1 MFFLFSLFHTC
12 HVHCIVSQIGGRDVR
27 EEDLTAEMIK
37 QRMTEDEWQT
47 VYDMS
52 QDKNLYNSLCSS
64 LFPTIH
70 RIY

>member
-1 MFFLFSLFHTC
+1 M
-12 HVHCIVSQIGGRDVR
+12 R

-37 QRMTEDEWQT
+37 KRMTDDEWQT

-52 QDKNLYNSLCSS
+52 QDRNLYHNLCSS

-70 RIY
+70 GTLSS

>member
-1 MFFLFSLFHTC
+1 MIVFDWCVINVHLFQF
-12 HVHCIVSQIGGRDVR
+12 GGREMR

-37 QRMTEDEWQT
+37 KRMTDDEWQT

-52 QDKNLYNSLCSS
+52 QDRNLYHNLCSS

-70 RIY
+70 GTLSS